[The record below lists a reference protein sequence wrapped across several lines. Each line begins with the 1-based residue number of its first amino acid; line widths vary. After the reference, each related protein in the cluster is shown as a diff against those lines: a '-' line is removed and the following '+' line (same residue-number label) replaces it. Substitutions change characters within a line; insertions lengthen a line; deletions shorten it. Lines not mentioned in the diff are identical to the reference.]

1 MARRATIGTSPQG
14 STPWWARA
22 ADSQAPQTADDKRH
36 YVEGGLEP
44 VTCARCATRV
54 LVKKNSPRHTSVQW
68 TSDAAASCPEIGA
81 QVSAGARAGQILGC
95 SMLKQSIEDAMAGGA
110 LTLPDA

>member
-1 MARRATIGTSPQG
+1 MAQGATTGTSPPLP
-14 STPWWARA
+14 TPWWARG
-22 ADSQAPQTADDKRH
+22 ADSHAPQTAADKRR
-36 YVEGGLEP
+36 YVEDGLEP
-44 VTCARCATRV
+44 VSCSRCATRV
-54 LVKKNSPRHTSVQW
+54 MVKKNSARHTSVQW